1 MEYDFRQRD
10 LEEFL
15 LEYIENNFFIDLQD
29 ESEIKISKII
39 IDLFEDL

>member
-1 MEYDFRQRD
+1 MEYDFGQRD